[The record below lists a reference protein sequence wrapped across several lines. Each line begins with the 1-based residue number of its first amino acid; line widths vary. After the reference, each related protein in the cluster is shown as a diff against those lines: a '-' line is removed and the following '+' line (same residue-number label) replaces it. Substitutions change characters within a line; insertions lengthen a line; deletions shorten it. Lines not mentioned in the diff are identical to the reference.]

1 MLTLPARISY
11 TLLKKSGQIIDYI
24 RQCADMGPAMMQG
37 VAIAAARKGNSYQ
50 QAVQSF
56 FTNRN
61 NRQRVIPGV
70 QVRILVYPR
79 PASLADG
86 RGTLCALAPKKQ
98 PVLICQILPPRLC
111 LLISLGL
118 LPLVVRKDIIG

>member
-61 NRQRVIPGV
+61 SPSKSPG
-70 QVRILVYPR
+70 QNIGLSK
-79 PASLADG
+79 ACFSCG
-86 RGTLCALAPKKQ
+86 REGHFMRACPQKATGSSRA
-98 PVLICQILPPRLC
+98 
-111 LLISLGL
+111 
-118 LPLVVRKDIIG
+118 